1 MDTEQQE
8 TARKIVEARDFYN
21 MTSSPAPW
29 EYVVTC
35 MQAGNLRGEQ
45 GWHKYIGYVVQV
57 RKKAGAFGS
66 DMVILRHPDGTL
78 MRHENQS
85 FCRMDDLWLE
95 QAKSLFPAGM
105 TPEEYENYTEAYT
118 LGNGEYPEIG
128 KVIESQLDGPPRDDA
143 PIVQITVDRGDGSRE
158 LIVC

>member
-1 MDTEQQE
+1 MNAKQE
-8 TARKIVEARDFYN
+8 TARRIVEARDFYN
-21 MTSSPAPW
+21 TTPSPAPG

-66 DMVILRHPDGTL
+66 DMVILRHPDGSL

-85 FCRMDDLWLE
+85 FCRLDDFWLE
-95 QAKSLFPAGM
+95 RAKSLFPGGM
-105 TPEEYENYTEAYT
+105 TPAEYEDYTVAYT
-118 LGNGEYPEIG
+118 LGNGECPEIG
-128 KVIESQLDGPPRDDA
+128 QVIEPKLDSLPRDDA
-143 PIVQITVDRGDGSRE
+143 PMVQITVDRGDGSRE